1 MDLSIEY
8 EFGGRRGND
17 INANKVFFLIKWQ
30 IYTKPPNK
38 QNKQL

>member
-17 INANKVFFLIKWQ
+17 INENKDFLIKWQ